1 MHSIS
6 FCDLT
11 CELLAMFRD
20 SCAILKVRFTSAI
33 CTLNGEMTCV
43 YMEKKKK
50 KNNNNAPL
58 NARSGT
64 S

>member
-1 MHSIS
+1 
-6 FCDLT
+6 
-11 CELLAMFRD
+11 MFRD
-20 SCAILKVRFTSAI
+20 SCAILEVRFTSAI